1 MLNDYQ
7 HHLEQR
13 EQEGLPPL
21 PLDSEQVTALVELL
35 KQAKNNESEYLLSLL
50 IHRVPP
56 GVDQAAYVKAGFLSD
71 VAKGNTSCELIN
83 KIRATQ
89 LLGSMMGGYNIQPLI
104 DLLDEDG
111 DFVGFDVVIGNP
123 PYIQLQKA
131 LPDNDA
137 LK

>member
-104 DLLDEDG
+104 DLLDED
-111 DFVGFDVVIGNP
+111 D
-123 PYIQLQKA
+123 K
-131 LPDNDA
+131 
-137 LK
+137 